1 MARKKPCTDIH
12 TELLNDLFS
21 CKLKIHSWQIRYLS
35 KCILLVAQLVKMFSF
50 ISDTYKAT
58 EPIPNSILQVNKIS
72 YIQNDGSWFWSD
84 AGIKPEH
91 ET

>member
-1 MARKKPCTDIH
+1 
-12 TELLNDLFS
+12 
-21 CKLKIHSWQIRYLS
+21 
-35 KCILLVAQLVKMFSF
+35 MFSF
-50 ISDTYKAT
+50 ISDIYKAT
-58 EPIPNSILQVNKIS
+58 KPIQNSILQVNKTS